1 MARRGTGTLPQRVPA
16 LTLAAGAFVAGG
28 LLCFACAKGDNSI
41 IIDGDDDAAIT
52 TEGGSKIDRASPVE
66 DGSSSGT
73 SGTSGTSGSSGDDS
87 GTSGCT
93 GKVVINEL
101 STRGATQAE
110 IFVELYNPNACAIPL
125 GGYRLSYRAKTNVK
139 GPDLV
144 VFQNSDSIAAKAF
157 LVAGSSA
164 FKGKKD
170 VTLTNSGVADEGQI
184 GLLDAQMKLVD
195 GVAFGQV
202 ATGDYLEGQ
211 SAPVQP
217 NDNGS
222 IARKQDGA
230 DTGNNKNDFAAAS
243 THSAGAAN

>member
-1 MARRGTGTLPQRVPA
+1 M
-16 LTLAAGAFVAGG
+16 LAAGAIVAGG

-41 IIDGDDDAAIT
+41 VIDGDDEAGIT
-52 TEGGSKIDRASPVE
+52 AEGGSKIDRATPV
-66 DGSSSGT
+66 DDGGSSSGT
-73 SGTSGTSGSSGDDS
+73 SGTSGSSGSSGDS

-110 IFVELYNPNACAIPL
+110 IFIELYNPNACAIPL
-125 GGYRLSYRAKTNVK
+125 GGYRLSYRSKTNVK
-139 GPDLV
+139 APDLV
-144 VFQNSDSIAAKAF
+144 VFQNSDSIASKAF
-157 LVAGSSA
+157 LVAGSSS

-170 VTLTNSGVADEGQI
+170 VTLSNTGVADDGQV

-202 ATGDYLEGQ
+202 PTGDYLEGQ

-217 NDNGS
+217 SNSGS
-222 IARKQDGA
+222 IARKQDGV
-230 DTGNNKNDFAAAS
+230 DTGNNKNDFAAAA
-243 THSAGAAN
+243 THTAGAPN

>member
-1 MARRGTGTLPQRVPA
+1 M
-16 LTLAAGAFVAGG
+16 LAAGAFVAGG

-41 IIDGDDDAAIT
+41 VIDGDDEAGIT
-52 TEGGSKIDRASPVE
+52 AEGGSKIDRASPAE
-66 DGSSSGT
+66 DGSS

-87 GTSGCT
+87 GTSSSGCT

-125 GGYRLSYRAKTNVK
+125 GGYRLSYRSKTNVK

-144 VFQNSDSIAAKAF
+144 VFQNSDSIASKAF

-184 GLLDAQMKLVD
+184 GLLDGQMKLVD

-217 NDNGS
+217 SDPGS
-222 IARKQDGA
+222 IGRKQDGV
-230 DTGNNKNDFAAAS
+230 DTGNNKNDFAAAT
-243 THSAGAAN
+243 THSAGAPN